1 MNQDI
6 FVVIE
11 HLRGM
16 VADISYVMLAAARV
30 LAQGTKGKV
39 VAVLLGNDVDELAR
53 DLAADSV
60 LYVEHPALAD
70 FTSDAYQRVLVGLMG
85 ERAPRA
91 VLFGDT
97 SIGGDVA
104 PWLSSHLTLP
114 LVSSCRTVRVENGA
128 LKFMSQTCGGKIMA
142 EGNLPE
148 PTALVMMVPGGYKPD
163 EGKNPRV
170 PEVNRVPAPTL
181 ENLRVTMKEFVEAA
195 TGDVDISKEPI
206 LVAIGRGIQN
216 QDNVEVAEELAK
228 ALGGVVC
235 ASRPVIDQSW
245 LPTQRLVGK
254 SGKSVKPKLYLA
266 MGISGAPEHVE
277 AITNSEMIVAV
288 NTDPNAPIFNVAK
301 YGATVDL
308 LDLALALTEKIRQ
321 VKGEL
326 AQS

>member
-6 FVVIE
+6 FVIIE
-11 HLRGM
+11 HLRGT

-30 LAQGTKGKV
+30 LAQGTQGEV
-39 VAVLLGNDVDELAR
+39 VAVLLGNDVDELAH

-60 LYVEHPALAD
+60 LYVEQPALAD
-70 FTSDAYQRVLVGLMG
+70 FTSDAYQRVLIGLIG

-114 LVSSCRTVRVENGA
+114 LVSSCRTVCVENGA
-128 LKFMSQTCGGKIMA
+128 LKFVSQTCGGKIMA
-142 EGNLPE
+142 EGSLPE
-148 PTALVMMVPGGYKPD
+148 PTALVMMVPGGYKP
-163 EGKNPRV
+163 EAGKSPKAA
-170 PEVNRVPAPTL
+170 EVNRVPAPAL

-216 QDNVEVAEELAK
+216 QDNVRVAEELAK

-277 AITNSEMIVAV
+277 AIANSEMIVAI
-288 NTDPNAPIFNVAK
+288 NTDANAPIFNVAK

-308 LDLALALTEKIRQ
+308 LDLAPALTEKIRQ

-326 AQS
+326 VQS